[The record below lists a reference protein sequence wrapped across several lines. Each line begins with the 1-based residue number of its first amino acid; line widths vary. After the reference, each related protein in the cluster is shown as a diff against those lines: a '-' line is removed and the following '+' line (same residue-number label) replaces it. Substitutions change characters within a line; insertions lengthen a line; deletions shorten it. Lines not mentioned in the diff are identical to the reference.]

1 MNGAHVDMLL
11 TKMILGIIV
20 TASSADG
27 NIYIRRLC
35 RCAAFI
41 DYFDEGA
48 CVYVLMKKV
57 LRRECV
63 NICDY
68 LQIATH

>member
-27 NIYIRRLC
+27 NIYIRRMC
-35 RCAAFI
+35 RSAAFI

-68 LQIATH
+68 LQIASH